1 MGDRDAQLALA
12 VTAVERDLAMLGG
25 LLAMVSAATYA
36 FNNASLRRGVI
47 TGTIVQ
53 GMAITIPIGLPLSIV
68 AVLITGNLAWVL
80 GFSLQGVAAL
90 AAAGCV
96 HMVWGRYCNYR
107 ATKAIGTNLVA
118 PVQQVNLIITLV
130 AALWVL
136 DEHLTPLKVVGIGL
150 ILIGP
155 VLILRSSPASH
166 ERPVSEEKI
175 TPIDAEKPSG
185 FEPKYAEGYLFSVL
199 SAMGYGISPILVRIG
214 LEGHGIGASF
224 GGNVISNVAATMA
237 FALMLL
243 WPGQWRSVMSIDR
256 EAARWFTFSGILV
269 FISQMFL
276 YMAMAI
282 APVTVIAP
290 ISRLSMLFRLYFSR
304 LINPQHEV
312 FGGSVIAATAV
323 SLLGALMLTVSID
336 WVQSLVPLPDGVVT
350 LLNWR
355 WP

>member
-1 MGDRDAQLALA
+1 
-12 VTAVERDLAMLGG
+12 MLGG

-136 DEHLTPLKVVGIGL
+136 EKVCSTWRRALLKV
-150 ILIGP
+150 P
-155 VLILRSSPASH
+155 
-166 ERPVSEEKI
+166 
-175 TPIDAEKPSG
+175 
-185 FEPKYAEGYLFSVL
+185 
-199 SAMGYGISPILVRIG
+199 M
-214 LEGHGIGASF
+214 
-224 GGNVISNVAATMA
+224 
-237 FALMLL
+237 
-243 WPGQWRSVMSIDR
+243 
-256 EAARWFTFSGILV
+256 
-269 FISQMFL
+269 
-276 YMAMAI
+276 
-282 APVTVIAP
+282 
-290 ISRLSMLFRLYFSR
+290 
-304 LINPQHEV
+304 
-312 FGGSVIAATAV
+312 
-323 SLLGALMLTVSID
+323 
-336 WVQSLVPLPDGVVT
+336 
-350 LLNWR
+350 
-355 WP
+355 

>member
-1 MGDRDAQLALA
+1 VVTASVAQAMAVTVPLGLPIVLLVALA
-12 VTAVERDLAMLGG
+12 FGALPALTDFPAG
-25 LLAMVSAATYA
+25 
-36 FNNASLRRGVI
+36 
-47 TGTIVQ
+47 
-53 GMAITIPIGLPLSIV
+53 AI
-68 AVLITGNLAWVL
+68 AY
-80 GFSLQGVAAL
+80 L
-90 AAAGCV
+90 AAAGV
-96 HMVWGRYCNYR
+96 LHFVWGRYCNYR

-155 VLILRSSPASH
+155 FLILRSSTTSR

-214 LEGHGIGASF
+214 LEGQGIGASF

-237 FALMLL
+237 FALVLL
-243 WPGQWRSVMSIDR
+243 WPGQWRSVMAIDR

-269 FISQMFL
+269 FLSQMFL

-282 APVTVIAP
+282 APVTVISP
-290 ISRLSMLFRLYFSR
+290 ISRLSILFRLYFSR

-336 WVQSLVPLPDGVVT
+336 WVQSLVPLPDVVVT